1 MANRKSAASSGSPSY
16 RGDSSRTKRGED
28 KGTEILLETKVLLR
42 DARKDLA
49 ETLQALRVSEARSR
63 TQAEQLREL
72 SDELITT
79 LNTAGVGIT
88 RCSRDL
94 RYLRANETYAKI
106 VGLPLGEIIG
116 RPIVEV
122 VGEAAFETIRPCI
135 ERVLAGERVEYESVV
150 PLERGAENSFFRVV
164 AVPDRDPNGS
174 VIGWIACVADIT
186 SSKKAEVRLAERNAQ
201 FDLAGKLA
209 KIGSFTYDHATRKLQ
224 LSPGCAALYG
234 LPEGTLELSRNEWR
248 ALVHPED
255 LPKLDAKAG
264 RALANGDSEVL
275 LEFRTVRH
283 GEMRWIE
290 SRTLISYN
298 EAGKPV
304 RRVGAQID
312 VTDRKQAEQALAER
326 NTQLELAHKA
336 ARVGSYTYDVST
348 GMMRFSRANNVTYG
362 LSERT
367 LEVTAEQWLSRVHR
381 DDIQRLRA
389 EHIQAFKEQRSELV
403 SEFRIVRP
411 GGEVRWI
418 EARSLIAYDHADR
431 AVRMT
436 GVYIDV
442 TERRSSEDHKKMLIA
457 ELDHRVKNMLACVAA
472 IAKRSQERGR
482 SVKEFLDVLN
492 GRINSLAN
500 AHALLSRSRWQG
512 VGLGELVRSE
522 LAFCAKDE
530 TSLIEG
536 PEVDLTAM
544 ATQTLAMVLHELTTN
559 AAKYGA
565 LSNGH
570 GRVMVRWRRQSR
582 GPSRGKL
589 VLEWRET
596 GGPPVVAPKMTGYGT
611 SVIRNLVPYEL
622 GGTVDYVF
630 VPDGIRCKIEIPARW
645 YEMSESSPPH
655 ST

>member
-1 MANRKSAASSGSPSY
+1 MANRKSAASSGSPSN
-16 RGDSSRTKRGED
+16 RDGSRTKRGEA
-28 KGTEILLETKVLLR
+28 KNTGILSETKVLLR

-72 SDELITT
+72 SDELKAT

-106 VGLPLGEIIG
+106 VGLPLGKIIG

-164 AVPDRDPNGS
+164 AVPDRDPIGS
-174 VIGWIACVADIT
+174 VIGWIAYVADIT
-186 SSKKAEVRLAERNAQ
+186 SSKQAETRLAERNAQ
-201 FDLAGKLA
+201 LDLAGKLA

-234 LPEGTLELSRNEWR
+234 LPESTLEISRNEWR
-248 ALVHPED
+248 ALVHPDD

-264 RALANGDSEVL
+264 RALANGESEVL

-304 RRVGAQID
+304 RRIGAQID
-312 VTDRKQAEQALAER
+312 VTERKQAEQALAER
-326 NTQLELAHKA
+326 NTQLELTHKA
-336 ARVGSYTYDVST
+336 ARVGSYIYDVST

-403 SEFRIVRP
+403 SEFRSVRP

-418 EARSLIAYDHADR
+418 EARSLITFDHADR

-472 IAKRSQERGR
+472 IAKRSQERSR

-500 AHALLSRSRWQG
+500 AHALLSRSRWKG

-530 TSLIEG
+530 TALIEG
-536 PEVDLTAM
+536 PEVDLAALT
-544 ATQTLAMVLHELTTN
+544 TQTLAMVLHELTTN

-570 GRVMVRWRRQSR
+570 GRIIVRWRRQSR

-596 GGPPVVAPKMTGYGT
+596 GGPPVVAPKTTGYGT

-622 GGTVDYVF
+622 GGTVDYVL

-645 YEMSESSPPH
+645 YQMSESSPALL
-655 ST
+655 T

>member
-1 MANRKSAASSGSPSY
+1 MANRKSAASSGSRSN
-16 RGDSSRTKRGED
+16 RDGSRTKRGEA
-28 KGTEILLETKVLLR
+28 KSTGILSETKILLR

-63 TQAEQLREL
+63 NQTEQLREL
-72 SDELITT
+72 SDELKAT

-106 VGLPLGEIIG
+106 VALPLDKIIG

-186 SSKKAEVRLAERNAQ
+186 SSKQAETRLAERNAQ
-201 FDLAGKLA
+201 LDLAGKLA

-234 LPEGTLELSRNEWR
+234 LPESTLEISRNEWR
-248 ALVHPED
+248 ALVHPDD

-264 RALANGDSEVL
+264 RALANGESEVL
-275 LEFRTVRH
+275 LEFRTVCH

-304 RRVGAQID
+304 RRIGAQID
-312 VTDRKQAEQALAER
+312 VTERKQAEQALAER
-326 NTQLELAHKA
+326 NTQLELTHKA
-336 ARVGSYTYDVST
+336 ARVGSYIYDVST
-348 GMMRFSRANNVTYG
+348 GVMRFSRANNVTYG

-403 SEFRIVRP
+403 SEFRSVRP

-418 EARSLIAYDHADR
+418 EARSLIAYDHAGR

-472 IAKRSQERGR
+472 IAKRSQERSR

-500 AHALLSRSRWQG
+500 AHALLSRSRWKG

-530 TSLIEG
+530 TALIEG
-536 PEVDLTAM
+536 PEVELAALT
-544 ATQTLAMVLHELTTN
+544 TQTLAMVLHELTTN

-570 GRVMVRWRRQSR
+570 GRIMVRWRRQSR

-596 GGPPVVAPKMTGYGT
+596 GGPPVVAPKTTGYGT

-622 GGTVDYVF
+622 GGIVDYVL

-645 YEMSESSPPH
+645 YEMSGSSPALL
-655 ST
+655 T

>member
-1 MANRKSAASSGSPSY
+1 MANRKSAASSGSPSN
-16 RGDSSRTKRGED
+16 RDGSRTKRGEA
-28 KGTEILLETKVLLR
+28 KSTGILSKTKVLLR

-72 SDELITT
+72 SDELKAT

-106 VGLPLGEIIG
+106 VGLPLGKIIG

-174 VIGWIACVADIT
+174 VIGWIDYVADIT
-186 SSKKAEVRLAERNAQ
+186 SSKEAETRLAERNAQ
-201 FDLAGKLA
+201 LDLAGKLA

-234 LPEGTLELSRNEWR
+234 LPESTLEISRNEWR
-248 ALVHPED
+248 ALVHPDD

-264 RALANGDSEVL
+264 RALANGESEVL

-304 RRVGAQID
+304 RRIGAQID
-312 VTDRKQAEQALAER
+312 VTERKQAEQALAER
-326 NTQLELAHKA
+326 NTQLELTHKA
-336 ARVGSYTYDVST
+336 ARVGSYIYDVST

-403 SEFRIVRP
+403 SEFRSVRP

-418 EARSLIAYDHADR
+418 EARSLITYDHADH

-472 IAKRSQERGR
+472 IAKRSQERSR

-500 AHALLSRSRWQG
+500 AHALLSRSRWKG

-530 TSLIEG
+530 TALIEG
-536 PEVDLTAM
+536 PEVDLAALT
-544 ATQTLAMVLHELTTN
+544 TQTLAMVLHELTTN

-570 GRVMVRWRRQSR
+570 GLVMVRWRRQSR

-596 GGPPVVAPKMTGYGT
+596 GGPPVVAPKTTGYGT

-622 GGTVDYVF
+622 GGTVDYVL

-645 YEMSESSPPH
+645 YEMSESSPALL
-655 ST
+655 T

>member
-1 MANRKSAASSGSPSY
+1 MANRKSAGSSGSPSY
-16 RGDSSRTKRGED
+16 RGGSSRTKRGD
-28 KGTEILLETKVLLR
+28 AKGTEILLETKVLLR

-72 SDELITT
+72 SDELNTT

-186 SSKKAEVRLAERNAQ
+186 SSKQAENRLAERNAQ

-255 LPKLDAKAG
+255 LPKLDEKAG

-304 RRVGAQID
+304 RRIGAQID
-312 VTDRKQAEQALAER
+312 VTERKQAEQALAER

-381 DDIQRLRA
+381 DDIQRLRS
-389 EHIQAFKEQRSELV
+389 EHIQAFKERRSELV
-403 SEFRIVRP
+403 SEVRIVRP

-418 EARSLIAYDHADR
+418 EARSIIAYDHADR

-436 GVYIDV
+436 GVYIDL
-442 TERRSSEDHKKMLIA
+442 TERRNSEDHKKMLIA

>member
-1 MANRKSAASSGSPSY
+1 MANRKSAASSGSPSN
-16 RGDSSRTKRGED
+16 RDGSRTKRGEA
-28 KGTEILLETKVLLR
+28 KSTGILSETKVLLK
-42 DARKDLA
+42 DARKDLT

-72 SDELITT
+72 SDELQAT

-88 RCSRDL
+88 CCSRDL

-106 VGLPLGEIIG
+106 VGLPLGKIIG

-174 VIGWIACVADIT
+174 VIGWIDYVADIT
-186 SSKKAEVRLAERNAQ
+186 SSKEAETRLAERNAQ
-201 FDLAGKLA
+201 LDLAGKLA

-234 LPEGTLELSRNEWR
+234 LPESTLEISRNEWR
-248 ALVHPED
+248 ALVHPDD

-264 RALANGDSEVL
+264 RALANGESEVL

-304 RRVGAQID
+304 RRIGAQID
-312 VTDRKQAEQALAER
+312 VTERKQAEQALAER
-326 NTQLELAHKA
+326 NTQLELTHKA
-336 ARVGSYTYDVST
+336 ARVGSYIYDVST

-403 SEFRIVRP
+403 SEFRSVRP

-418 EARSLIAYDHADR
+418 EARSLITYDHADR

-472 IAKRSQERGR
+472 IAKRSQERSR

-500 AHALLSRSRWQG
+500 AHALLSRSRWKG

-530 TSLIEG
+530 TALIEG
-536 PEVDLTAM
+536 PEVDLAALT
-544 ATQTLAMVLHELTTN
+544 TQTLAMVLHELTTN

-570 GRVMVRWRRQSR
+570 GRIMVRWRRQSR

-596 GGPPVVAPKMTGYGT
+596 GGPPVVAPKTTGYGT

-622 GGTVDYVF
+622 GGTVDYVL

-645 YEMSESSPPH
+645 YEMSESSPALL
-655 ST
+655 T

>member
-1 MANRKSAASSGSPSY
+1 MANRKSAASSGSPSN
-16 RGDSSRTKRGED
+16 RDGSRTKRGEA
-28 KGTEILLETKVLLR
+28 KNTGILSETKVLLR

-72 SDELITT
+72 SDELKAT

-106 VGLPLGEIIG
+106 VGLPLGKIIG

-174 VIGWIACVADIT
+174 VIGWIDYVADIT
-186 SSKKAEVRLAERNAQ
+186 SSKEAETRLAERNAQ
-201 FDLAGKLA
+201 LDLAGKLA

-234 LPEGTLELSRNEWR
+234 LPESTLEISRNEWR
-248 ALVHPED
+248 ALVHPDD

-264 RALANGDSEVL
+264 RALANGESEVL

-304 RRVGAQID
+304 RRIGAQID
-312 VTDRKQAEQALAER
+312 VTERKQAEQALAER
-326 NTQLELAHKA
+326 NTQLELTHKA
-336 ARVGSYTYDVST
+336 ARVGSYIYDVST

-403 SEFRIVRP
+403 SEFRSVRP

-418 EARSLIAYDHADR
+418 EARSLITYDHADR

-472 IAKRSQERGR
+472 IAKRSQERSR

-500 AHALLSRSRWQG
+500 AHALLSRSRWKG

-530 TSLIEG
+530 TALIEG
-536 PEVDLTAM
+536 PEVDLAALT
-544 ATQTLAMVLHELTTN
+544 TQTLAMVLHELTTN

-570 GRVMVRWRRQSR
+570 GRIIVRWRRQSR

-596 GGPPVVAPKMTGYGT
+596 GGPPVVAPKTTGYGT

-622 GGTVDYVF
+622 GGTVDYVL

-645 YEMSESSPPH
+645 YEMSESSPALL
-655 ST
+655 T

>member
-1 MANRKSAASSGSPSY
+1 MANRKSAGSSGSPSY
-16 RGDSSRTKRGED
+16 RGGSSRTKRGD
-28 KGTEILLETKVLLR
+28 AKGTEILLETKVLLR

-49 ETLQALRVSEARSR
+49 ETLQALRVSEARSW

-72 SDELITT
+72 SDELNTT

-122 VGEAAFETIRPCI
+122 VGETAFETIRPCI
-135 ERVLAGERVEYESVV
+135 ERVLAGERVEYESMV

-186 SSKKAEVRLAERNAQ
+186 SSKQAENRLAERNAQ

-255 LPKLDAKAG
+255 LPKLDEKAG

-348 GMMRFSRANNVTYG
+348 GSMRFSRANNVTYG

-500 AHALLSRSRWQG
+500 AHALLSRSRWEG

-522 LAFCAKDE
+522 LAFCVKDE
-530 TSLIEG
+530 TALIEG
-536 PEVDLTAM
+536 PEVDLSAM
-544 ATQTLAMVLHELTTN
+544 ATQALAMVLHELITN

-622 GGTVDYVF
+622 GGTVDYVL
-630 VPDGIRCKIEIPARW
+630 VPDGTRCKIEIPARW
-645 YEMSESSPPH
+645 YEMSESRQPH

>member
-1 MANRKSAASSGSPSY
+1 
-16 RGDSSRTKRGED
+16 
-28 KGTEILLETKVLLR
+28 
-42 DARKDLA
+42 
-49 ETLQALRVSEARSR
+49 
-63 TQAEQLREL
+63 
-72 SDELITT
+72 
-79 LNTAGVGIT
+79 LNSAGVGIT
-88 RCSRDL
+88 RCGRDL

-150 PLERGAENSFFRVV
+150 PLARGSGNSFFRVV

-186 SSKKAEVRLAERNAQ
+186 SSKQAEARLAERTAQ
-201 FDLAGKLA
+201 LDLAGKLA

-234 LPEGTLELSRNEWR
+234 LPENTLEISRKDWR
-248 ALVHPED
+248 ALVHPDD
-255 LPKLDAKAG
+255 LPKVDAKAG
-264 RALANGDSEVL
+264 RALANGENEVL
-275 LEFRTVRH
+275 LEFRTMRH

-290 SRTLISYN
+290 SRTLILYN
-298 EAGKPV
+298 EARKPV

-312 VTDRKQAEQALAER
+312 VTERKLAEQVLAER
-326 NTQLELAHKA
+326 NTQLELTHKA
-336 ARVGSYTYDVST
+336 ARVGSYTYDIST

-367 LEVTAEQWLSRVHR
+367 LEVNADQWLSRIHR

-389 EHIQAFKEQRSELV
+389 EHIQAFKRQRSELV

-411 GGEVRWI
+411 GGEVRCI
-418 EARSLIAYDHADR
+418 EARSLIAYDHAGR
-431 AVRMT
+431 AIRMT

-442 TERRSSEDHKKMLIA
+442 TERRRSEDHKKMLIA
-457 ELDHRVKNMLACVAA
+457 ELDHRVKNMLARVAA
-472 IAKRSQERGR
+472 IAKRSQERSR

-500 AHALLSRSRWQG
+500 THSLLSRSRWEG
-512 VGLGELVRSE
+512 VGLSELVRSE

-530 TSLIEG
+530 SALIEG
-536 PEVDLTAM
+536 PEVELAAM
-544 ATQTLAMVLHELTTN
+544 ATQALAMVLHELTTN
-559 AAKYGA
+559 AVKYGA

-570 GRVMVRWRRQSR
+570 GRVAVRWRRQAR
-582 GPSRGKL
+582 GSSGGNL
-589 VLEWRET
+589 VLEWRESR
-596 GGPPVVAPKMTGYGT
+596 GPRVIATKAAGYGT

-622 GGTVDYVF
+622 GGSVDYVF
-630 VPDGIRCKIEIPARW
+630 APDGIRCKIEIPARW
-645 YEMSESSPPH
+645 LSGRS
-655 ST
+655 

>member
-16 RGDSSRTKRGED
+16 RGGSSRTKRGED

-49 ETLQALRVSEARSR
+49 ETLQALRVSEARSW

-72 SDELITT
+72 SDELNTT

-122 VGEAAFETIRPCI
+122 VGETAFETIRPCI

-186 SSKKAEVRLAERNAQ
+186 SSKQAENRLAERNAQ

-255 LPKLDAKAG
+255 LPKLDEKAG

-348 GMMRFSRANNVTYG
+348 GSMRFSRANNVTYG

-381 DDIQRLRA
+381 DDIQRLRS
-389 EHIQAFKEQRSELV
+389 EHIQAFKERRSELV
-403 SEFRIVRP
+403 SEVRIVRP

-436 GVYIDV
+436 GVYIDL
-442 TERRSSEDHKKMLIA
+442 TERRNSEDHKKMLIA

-596 GGPPVVAPKMTGYGT
+596 GGPPVVAPKTTGYGT

-622 GGTVDYVF
+622 GGTVDYVL
-630 VPDGIRCKIEIPARW
+630 VPDGTRCKIEIPARW
-645 YEMSESSPPH
+645 YEMSESRQPH